1 MEKGNIN
8 INFEDRLSSDDLLPQ
23 LGRTK
28 RRIIIELYRSS
39 IGYKKMAKTIG
50 VGVDTIRS
58 HIKSGKYSRSL
69 LELGCVEKKDQ
80 GWVLTARGLE
90 IAENLMNDPN
100 LKAFFYKEY

>member
-8 INFEDRLSSDDLLPQ
+8 EVNLDFSDLPELLDQ

-69 LELGCVEKKDQ
+69 LELGCVEKRDQ
-80 GWVLTARGLE
+80 GWVLTAKGLE
-90 IAENLMNDPN
+90 IAENLMEDPT
-100 LKAFFYKEY
+100 LKAFFYKDR